1 MSIFPI
7 IPSIKQVHESKF
19 RACTICVYEYIIERE
34 GTGKYRARITT
45 EESLTL
51 PTPWIEPET
60 EISEVI
66 RLCKK
71 VIEDFRDIKIDN
83 AYVLTAKLNYYMQY
97 DYEEKT
103 YYNNADIVKY
113 LLTCYN
119 SKNNG

>member
-51 PTPWIEPET
+51 PTPWIEPGT

-66 RLCKK
+66 KLCKK
-71 VIEDFRDIKIDN
+71 VVDNFRDIKIDN
-83 AYVLTAKLNYYMQY
+83 VYVLTGMLNYYMQY

-103 YYNNADIVKY
+103 YYNNADMVKY
-113 LLTCYN
+113 LLIHY
-119 SKNNG
+119 KPEHNG